1 MILVT
6 LYFKIQNKC
15 FYCNYTIK
23 MVLGHMDF
31 GLKTERIPSSVSVF
45 LVDKTMSLGTTY

>member
-1 MILVT
+1 
-6 LYFKIQNKC
+6 
-15 FYCNYTIK
+15 

-31 GLKTERIPSSVSVF
+31 GLKTECIPSNVSVF